1 MVRGV
6 PEPAAGRQVPPS
18 SSAGPIDLIIDLG
31 PDQQGG
37 MIVQPSP

>member
-6 PEPAAGRQVPPS
+6 PDPAAGRQDPPS
-18 SSAGPIDLIIDLG
+18 NSADPIELIIDPG